1 MLIEVALNGNR
12 SRGEH
17 AAIPQSP
24 EELAAEARAAVE
36 AGAGAVH
43 FHVYDAY
50 GRESIDSEDV
60 ARAVESMRSA
70 IPNVLFGLSTG
81 DWILR
86 DAAKRHRKVAEWEVL
101 PPFISI
107 NFNEDGAAELAKL
120 ALDRGIGIEAGIGS
134 EEAAVPFLASGLAGR
149 CIRVMYEPEQQD
161 FALAVRVVDRL
172 ESMLT
177 AERVTIPRLIHG
189 YNATAWRMV
198 DEARRR
204 GWDTR
209 IGFEDVVTLP
219 NGEVAVSNRE
229 LVSEAKRRMHLR

>member
-1 MLIEVALNGNR
+1 M
-12 SRGEH
+12 
-17 AAIPQSP
+17 
-24 EELAAEARAAVE
+24 
-36 AGAGAVH
+36 
-43 FHVYDAY
+43 
-50 GRESIDSEDV
+50 
-60 ARAVESMRSA
+60 
-70 IPNVLFGLSTG
+70 
-81 DWILR
+81 
-86 DAAKRHRKVAEWEVL
+86 
-101 PPFISI
+101 
-107 NFNEDGAAELAKL
+107 
-120 ALDRGIGIEAGIGS
+120 GIEAGIGS
-134 EEAAVPFLASGLAGR
+134 EEAAVPFLSSGLAGR